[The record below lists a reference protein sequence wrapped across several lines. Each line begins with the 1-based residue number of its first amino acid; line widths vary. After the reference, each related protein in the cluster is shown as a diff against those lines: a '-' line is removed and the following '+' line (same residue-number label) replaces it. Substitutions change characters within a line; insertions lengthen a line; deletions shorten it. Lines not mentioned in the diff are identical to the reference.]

1 MRSRVMLGFAA
12 VLLIVS
18 CGGTDSTT
26 TTGSDVAD
34 TTVPE
39 TEAEDATSTT
49 TDAATTTTAGASA
62 DDPCALVT
70 PEEVAAVFAA
80 ASASGEA
87 GIARNCLFTLVDGLA
102 SDVVVFHYGSS
113 SGWGGIKGG
122 YEDNRGGVT
131 DVAGIGE
138 GAYHPNDVGP
148 YEIVVRSGD
157 VVFAVAVQSGRGG
170 PEVEA
175 AILELVGVIA
185 GG

>member
-1 MRSRVMLGFAA
+1 MRSRVMLGLAA
-12 VLLIVS
+12 ALLAVS

-26 TTGSDVAD
+26 TTFSDTAE

-39 TEAEDATSTT
+39 IGADPTSTIS
-49 TDAATTTTAGASA
+49 DPATTTTGGASA

-87 GIARNCLFTLVDGLA
+87 GVARNCSFTLVDGLA
-102 SDVVVFHYGSS
+102 PSVEVFLYGPSS
-113 SGWGGIKGG
+113 AWEGIKGG

-131 DVAGIGE
+131 DVAGVGE
-138 GAYHPNDVGP
+138 GTYHPNDVGP
-148 YEIVVRSGD
+148 YEIVARSGD
-157 VVFAVAVQSGRGG
+157 VVFAVAVQSGSGG

-175 AILELVGVIA
+175 AILELAGVIA

>member
-1 MRSRVMLGFAA
+1 MRSRVMLGLAA
-12 VLLIVS
+12 ALLVVS

-26 TTGSDVAD
+26 TTVSDAAE

-39 TEAEDATSTT
+39 AAADPTSTT
-49 TDAATTTTAGASA
+49 TDPATTTTRGASA

-87 GIARNCLFTLVDGLA
+87 GVARNCSFTLVDGLA
-102 SDVVVFHYGSS
+102 PSVEVFHYGSS
-113 SGWGGIKGG
+113 SGWDGIKGG

-148 YEIVVRSGD
+148 YEIVVQSGD
-157 VVFAVAVQSGRGG
+157 VVFAVAVQSGSGG
-170 PEVEA
+170 PEVET
-175 AILELVGVIA
+175 AILELAGVIA